1 MRRRHSLL
9 SALILA
15 SLCVAVP
22 SAFDIPTHRDITL
35 TRLRDITA
43 TVAGKE
49 VRFSQRALEE
59 VAQAN
64 EDTDDLSSA
73 ALFHP
78 ERHFTN
84 ERFLEG
90 TTELINQR
98 RRVISSVTASPAD
111 GRTGRQALGRALH
124 SIQDFYSHSNWVEQG
139 KSSPIGSFGTATTAN
154 PPAALAA
161 CPVNGNTLGPNG
173 GGGDSSGYYV
183 GILGCG
189 SIPAGKCWH
198 GNYTASCPGINKD
211 KPEFRNHG
219 AARAVAERATTDF
232 VQGIIDQLSGISD
245 AKVRD
250 KAIMALLDVRGT
262 TAFIIDDTG
271 SMGGAIAGVKTSVS
285 QIVTAL
291 AADPDSQPTN
301 WVLERFGD
309 PDVGPPLET
318 DSASALLT
326 AVQGLVAH
334 GGGDCPELSQ
344 SGLLEAIDTSLPTSN
359 LFLYTDASALDS
371 GLANAV
377 IAKAKD
383 KDITINYALMGSCS
397 PVDPAYIRGAKET
410 GGVLTFMPRTSGEV
424 AKLTPML
431 VAQSSGD
438 LNRII
443 SSEGVLSGITG
454 LAFPVDSTA
463 RRLVVAVNTVDAI
476 VTDFKLRAP
485 SGAILT
491 PTATGCPP
499 DASVCIQALD
509 NPFIFGRPGGYVAV
523 IKAPAVG
530 SWTVELTGS
539 GPYNISA
546 SASSPLELRKF
557 AIVEHN
563 VDIHGGYFPISGQPL
578 AGATVTGDATVLGP
592 FASAT
597 FSAVDDSG
605 TLLKALPLARNFP
618 DAAADHFL
626 GVFALPLVPFRVVA
640 EGEDETG
647 HPFRREFPALFTG
660 QPASVKLNVGALD
673 TLAAGASRSFDVNVT
688 NTGTTATYALQA
700 TSSVPGITAFVAPNL
715 VTVNGGGSATSQLT
729 VSVPAGTPAGTEV
742 AITITATNTGNAAI
756 FNSTTAT
763 FSVETNRPPNTA
775 GAAPSIA
782 SLWPVNHR
790 MVDVGIQE
798 VTDPDGDTVTI
809 QITRIRQSEP
819 LNGAGDGNT
828 CGDATG
834 EGTAIAHLR
843 AERSGSGSG
852 RIYVVEFSAADGKG
866 GTATGSV
873 MVSVPKSASQP
884 AVDSGLRFAS
894 SGSCR

>member
-22 SAFDIPTHRDITL
+22 SAFDVPTHRDITI

-43 TVAGKE
+43 TVSGKE
-49 VRFSQRALEE
+49 VHFSQRALEE

-139 KSSPIGSFGTATTAN
+139 KSSPIGSFGTGTTAN

-161 CPVNGNTLGPNG
+161 CPANGNTLGPNG
-173 GGGDSSGYYV
+173 GGGDTSGYYV
-183 GILGCG
+183 GVLGCG

-198 GNYTASCPGINKD
+198 GNYTSSCPGINKD

-232 VQGIIDQLSGISD
+232 VQGILDTLAGN
-245 AKVRD
+245 D

-271 SMGGAIAGVKTSVS
+271 SMGGAIAGVKSAVS
-285 QIVTAL
+285 QIVTTL
-291 AADPDSQPTN
+291 DADPDLQPTN

-309 PDVGPPLET
+309 PDVGPPFET
-318 DSASALLT
+318 DDASALL
-326 AVQGLVAH
+326 ARVNGLSAG

-344 SGLLEAIDTSLPTSN
+344 SGLLEAIDASLPNSN
-359 LFLYTDASALDS
+359 LYLFTDASANDS

-383 KDITINYALMGSCS
+383 KDIVINYALMGSCS
-397 PVDPAYIRGAKET
+397 PVDPAYIRGASET
-410 GGVLTFMPRTSGEV
+410 GGLLTFMQRNEV
-424 AKLTPML
+424 GKLTSL
-431 VAQSSGD
+431 FLTQLSGD
-438 LNRII
+438 LTRIL
-443 SSEGVLSGITG
+443 SSGGVLSGVSST
-454 LAFPVDSTA
+454 AFPVDATA
-463 RRLVVAVNTVDAI
+463 RRLVVAVNTVDALI
-476 VTDFKLRAP
+476 SDFKLKRP
-485 SGAILT
+485 SGAVV
-491 PTATGCPP
+491 TASDP
-499 DASVCIQALD
+499 DASVVQLTDPFFTGRIVGRILIIQA
-509 NPFIFGRPGGYVAV
+509 
-523 IKAPAVG
+523 PATG
-530 SWTVELTGS
+530 SWTVELAGS
-539 GPYNISA
+539 GPFDIAA
-546 SASSPLELRKF
+546 SASSPLELRRF

-563 VDIHGGYFPISGQPL
+563 ADIHGGYFPISGQPL
-578 AGATVTGDATVLGP
+578 AGATVIGDATVLGP

-605 TLLKALPLARNFP
+605 TPLTALPLARNFP

-626 GVFALPLVPFRVVA
+626 GTFGLPLVPFRVVA

-660 QPASVKLNVGALD
+660 QPASVKVNVGSLD
-673 TLAAGASRSFDVNVT
+673 TLPAGASRSFDISVS
-688 NTGTTATYALQA
+688 NTGAAATYALQA
-700 TSSVPGITAFVAPNL
+700 TSSVPGVTAFVAPNF
-715 VTVNGGGSATSQLT
+715 VTVNGGASATSQLT
-729 VSVPAGTPAGTEV
+729 VNVPAGTPQGTEV

-756 FNSTTAT
+756 FNSATVT
-763 FSVETNRPPNTA
+763 FSVETNRPPDTA

-782 SLWPVNHR
+782 TLWPVNHR
-790 MVDVGIQE
+790 MVDVGIKD
-798 VTDPDGDTVTI
+798 VTDPDGDPVTI
-809 QITRIRQSEP
+809 QITRITQSEP
-819 LNGAGDGNT
+819 VNGAGDGNT

-843 AERSGSGSG
+843 AERSGTGSG
-852 RIYVVEFSAADGKG
+852 RVYMVEFSAADGKG
-866 GTATGSV
+866 GTSTGSV
-873 MVSVPKSASQP
+873 MVTVPKSASQP
-884 AVDSGLRFAS
+884 AVDGGLRFPS

>member
-1 MRRRHSLL
+1 MRRRHSFL

-22 SAFDIPTHRDITL
+22 SAFDVPTHRDITI

-43 TVAGKE
+43 TVSGKE
-49 VRFSQRALEE
+49 VHFSQRALEE

-139 KSSPIGSFGTATTAN
+139 KSSPIGSFGTATTGN

-161 CPVNGNTLGPNG
+161 CPANGNTLGPNG
-173 GGGDSSGYYV
+173 GGGDTSGYYV
-183 GILGCG
+183 GVLGCG

-198 GNYTASCPGINKD
+198 GNYTSSCPGINKD

-232 VQGIIDQLSGISD
+232 VQGILDTLAGN
-245 AKVRD
+245 D

-271 SMGGAIAGVKTSVS
+271 SMGGAIAGVQSAVS
-285 QIVTAL
+285 QIVTTL
-291 AADPDSQPTN
+291 NADPDLRPTN

-309 PDVGPPLET
+309 PDVGPPFET
-318 DSASALLT
+318 DDAGALL
-326 AVQGLVAH
+326 ARVNSLSAG

-344 SGLLEAIDTSLPTSN
+344 SGLLEAIDASLPTSN
-359 LFLYTDASALDS
+359 LYLFTDASANDS

-377 IAKAKD
+377 IAKAKE
-383 KDITINYALMGSCS
+383 KDIVINYALMGSCS
-397 PVDPAYIRGAKET
+397 PVDPAYIRGASET
-410 GGVLTFMPRTSGEV
+410 GGLLTFMQRNEV
-424 AKLTPML
+424 GKLTNL
-431 VAQSSGD
+431 FLTQLSGD
-438 LNRII
+438 LTRIL
-443 SSEGVLSGITG
+443 SSGGVLSGVSST
-454 LAFPVDSTA
+454 AFPVDSTA
-463 RRLVVAVNTVDAI
+463 RRLVVAVNTVDALI
-476 VTDFKLRAP
+476 SDFKLKRP
-485 SGAILT
+485 SGAVV
-491 PTATGCPP
+491 TASDP
-499 DASVCIQALD
+499 DASVVQLTDPFFTGRIVGRILIIQA
-509 NPFIFGRPGGYVAV
+509 
-523 IKAPAVG
+523 PATG
-530 SWTVELTGS
+530 SWTVELAGS
-539 GPYNISA
+539 GPFDISA
-546 SASSPLELRKF
+546 SASSPLELRRF

-563 VDIHGGYFPISGQPL
+563 ADIHGGYFPISGQPL
-578 AGATVTGDATVLGP
+578 AGATVIGDATVLGP

-605 TLLKALPLARNFP
+605 TPLAALPLARNFP

-626 GVFALPLVPFRVVA
+626 GTFGLPLVPFRVVA

-660 QPASVKLNVGALD
+660 QPASVKVNVGSLD
-673 TLAAGASRSFDVNVT
+673 TLPAGASRSFDISVS
-688 NTGTTATYALQA
+688 NTGAAAAYALQA
-700 TSSVPGITAFVAPNL
+700 TSSVPGITASVAPSL
-715 VTVNGGGSATSQLT
+715 VTVNGGATATSQLT
-729 VSVPAGTPAGTEV
+729 VNVPAGTPPGTEV

-756 FNSTTAT
+756 FNSATVT
-763 FSVETNRPPNTA
+763 FSVETNRPPDTA

-782 SLWPVNHR
+782 TLWPANHR
-790 MVDVGIQE
+790 MVDVGIQG
-798 VTDPDGDTVTI
+798 VTDPDGDTVTV
-809 QITRIRQSEP
+809 QITRITQSEP
-819 LNGAGDGNT
+819 VNGAGDGNT

-834 EGTAIAHLR
+834 EGTAIARLR
-843 AERSGSGSG
+843 AERSGTGSG
-852 RIYVVEFSAADGKG
+852 RVYMVEFSAADGKG
-866 GTATGSV
+866 GTSTGSV
-873 MVSVPKSASQP
+873 MVTVPKSASQP
-884 AVDSGLRFAS
+884 AVDGGLRFPS